1 MFTENEIDLLDKF
14 AGYAMQIFL
23 SDERYR
29 LAHSSDEL
37 CGMSYYYA
45 QTMLDVRE
53 ELLKN

>member
-1 MFTENEIDLLDKF
+1 MFTEKEIDLLDKF